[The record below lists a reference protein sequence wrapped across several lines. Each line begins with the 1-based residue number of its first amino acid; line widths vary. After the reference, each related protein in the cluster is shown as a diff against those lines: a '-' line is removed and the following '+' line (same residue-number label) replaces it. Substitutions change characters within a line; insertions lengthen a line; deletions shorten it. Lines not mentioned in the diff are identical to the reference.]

1 MSSDGSY
8 TGLWADGNYRF
19 RLAIG
24 QLRELQEKCNA
35 GPPEIFER
43 LMKNTWRVD
52 DVRETLRLGLIG
64 GGTPPSQA
72 LALVIRYVDMRPWME
87 NVPAAL
93 EVMGAALVGDPN
105 DQPGKTQ
112 LGEQNE
118 KDCSS
123 SPSSTELEQSSGGT
137 PELSTTSASGSSPS
151 PPKASRR
158 RIHQKTQL
166 SP

>member
-8 TGLWADGNYRF
+8 SGLWADGTYRF

-35 GPPEIFER
+35 GPPEIFDR

-64 GGTPPSQA
+64 GGTKPSDA
-72 LALVIRYVDMRPWME
+72 LVLVIRYVDSRPWME

-93 EVMGAALVGDPN
+93 GVIGAALVGDPN

-112 LGEQNE
+112 LGESNKQDGSN
-118 KDCSS
+118 
-123 SPSSTELEQSSGGT
+123 SPSFTKSEPSLDGT
-137 PELSTTSASGSSPS
+137 QESLTT
-151 PPKASRR
+151 
-158 RIHQKTQL
+158 
-166 SP
+166 